1 MAQVAVVHKVRQPLF
16 IGKENNMRYKII
28 TYILFLLFALGLI
41 GAASIVSAQA
51 RPASTYTAYVVR
63 IIDGDTIH
71 VRDTTGETHRIRLAM
86 IDAPEREQPFGT
98 EATKKLS
105 ELLRQGTVRLKV
117 KCIDKYNR
125 EVAFVYCEGKD
136 VSAEMLKEGMAL
148 HYHMNFDKCE
158 MYDKF
163 EAAAKRCHKG
173 LWLQEKIEKPWD
185 YRRKHKAQEELK
197 LLAIELNSK

>member
-1 MAQVAVVHKVRQPLF
+1 MAQGLSYFAVRQPIF

-28 TYILFLLFALGLI
+28 AYTLFLLFALGLI
-41 GAASIVSAQA
+41 GIASIASAQA
-51 RPASTYTAYVVR
+51 RPCSTYTAHAVR
-63 IIDGDTIH
+63 IIDGDTIN
-71 VRDTTGETHRIRLAM
+71 VRDITGEAHRIRLAM

-136 VSAEMLKEGMAL
+136 VSAEMLREGMAL
-148 HYHMNFDKCE
+148 HYHMNFDNCE

-185 YRRKHKAQEELK
+185 YRQNLAKRRQSNVHKDLFQA
-197 LLAIELNSK
+197 

>member
-16 IGKENNMRYKII
+16 IGKEHNMRYKII

-41 GAASIVSAQA
+41 GIASIVSAQA

-63 IIDGDTIH
+63 IIDGDTIY
-71 VRDTTGETHRIRLAM
+71 VRDITGETHRIRLAM
-86 IDAPEREQPFGT
+86 IDAPEREQPLGT

-136 VSAEMLKEGMAL
+136 VSAEMLRKGMAL
-148 HYHMNFDKCE
+148 HYHMNFDNCE

-163 EAAAKRCHKG
+163 EAAAKRCRQG
-173 LWLQEKIEKPWD
+173 LWSQEKIEKPWD
-185 YRRKHKAQEELK
+185 FRRKHKAQEQLK

>member
-1 MAQVAVVHKVRQPLF
+1 MAQGLSYFAVRQPIF

-28 TYILFLLFALGLI
+28 AYTLFLLFALGLI
-41 GAASIVSAQA
+41 GIASIVSAQA
-51 RPASTYTAYVVR
+51 RPASTYTAHVVR

-71 VRDTTGETHRIRLAM
+71 VRDITGEKHRIRLAM
-86 IDAPEREQPFGT
+86 IDAPESEQPFGT
-98 EATKKLS
+98 EATKKIS

-136 VSAEMLKEGMAL
+136 VSAEMLKDGMAL
-148 HYHMNFDKCE
+148 HYHMNFDKCDI
-158 MYDKF
+158 YDKF

-173 LWLQEKIEKPWD
+173 LWSQEKVEKPWN
-185 YRRKHKAQEELK
+185 YRQNLAKRRQSNVHKDLFQA
-197 LLAIELNSK
+197 

>member
-1 MAQVAVVHKVRQPLF
+1 
-16 IGKENNMRYKII
+16 MRYKII
-28 TYILFLLFALGLI
+28 TYTLFLLFALGLI
-41 GAASIVSAQA
+41 GIASIVSAQA
-51 RPASTYTAYVVR
+51 RPGCTYTAHVVR

-71 VRDTTGETHRIRLAM
+71 VHDTTGEKHRIRLAM
-86 IDAPEREQPFGT
+86 IDAPEREQSFGT

-125 EVAFVYCEGKD
+125 EVAFVYCEEKD

-148 HYHMNFDKCE
+148 HYHINFDNCE

-185 YRRKHKAQEELK
+185 YRQNLAKRRQSNVHKDLFQA
-197 LLAIELNSK
+197 

>member
-1 MAQVAVVHKVRQPLF
+1 
-16 IGKENNMRYKII
+16 MRYKII
-28 TYILFLLFALGLI
+28 TYTLFLLFALGLI
-41 GAASIVSAQA
+41 GIASIVSAQA
-51 RPASTYTAYVVR
+51 RPCSTYTAHVVR

-71 VRDTTGETHRIRLAM
+71 VRDITGEAHRIRLAM

-98 EATKKLS
+98 EATKKIS

-136 VSAEMLKEGMAL
+136 VSAEMLREGMAL
-148 HYHMNFDKCE
+148 HYHMNFDNCE

-185 YRRKHKAQEELK
+185 YRQNLAKRRQSNVHKDLFQA
-197 LLAIELNSK
+197 

>member
-1 MAQVAVVHKVRQPLF
+1 
-16 IGKENNMRYKII
+16 MRYKII
-28 TYILFLLFALGLI
+28 TYTLFLLFALGLI
-41 GAASIVSAQA
+41 GIASIVSAQA

-71 VRDTTGETHRIRLAM
+71 VRDITGEPHRIRLAM

-98 EATKKLS
+98 EAAKKLS
-105 ELLRQGTVRLKV
+105 ALLRQGTIRLKV

-148 HYHMNFDKCE
+148 HYHINFDKCE

-163 EAAAKRCHKG
+163 EAAAKRYHKG
-173 LWLQEKIEKPWD
+173 LWSQEKIEKPWD
-185 YRRKHKAQEELK
+185 FRRKHKAQEQLK

>member
-1 MAQVAVVHKVRQPLF
+1 MAQGLSYFAVRQPIF

-28 TYILFLLFALGLI
+28 TYTLFLLFALGLI
-41 GAASIVSAQA
+41 GIVSIVSAQA

-71 VRDTTGETHRIRLAM
+71 VRDTTGVRLAM
-86 IDAPEREQPFGT
+86 IDAPERKQPFGT
-98 EATKKLS
+98 ESTKKLS

-158 MYDKF
+158 IYDKF

-173 LWLQEKIEKPWD
+173 LWSQEKIEKPWD

>member
-1 MAQVAVVHKVRQPLF
+1 MAQGAVVHKVRQPLF

-28 TYILFLLFALGLI
+28 TYTLFLLFALGLI
-41 GAASIVSAQA
+41 GIASIVSAQA

-71 VRDTTGETHRIRLAM
+71 VRDITGEAHRIRLAM

-98 EATKKLS
+98 EATKKIS

-148 HYHMNFDKCE
+148 HYHINFDKCE

-173 LWLQEKIEKPWD
+173 LWSQEKIEKPWD
-185 YRRKHKAQEELK
+185 YRQNLAKRRQSNVHKDLFQA
-197 LLAIELNSK
+197 

>member
-1 MAQVAVVHKVRQPLF
+1 
-16 IGKENNMRYKII
+16 MRYKII
-28 TYILFLLFALGLI
+28 TYTLFLLFALGLI
-41 GAASIVSAQA
+41 GIASIVSAQA

-63 IIDGDTIH
+63 IIDGECA
-71 VRDTTGETHRIRLAM
+71 RYNRRKAPIRLAM
-86 IDAPEREQPFGT
+86 VDAPEREQPFGT

-148 HYHMNFDKCE
+148 HYHMNFDNCE
-158 MYDKF
+158 IYDKF
-163 EAAAKRCHKG
+163 EAAAKRCRQG
-173 LWLQEKIEKPWD
+173 LWSQEKIEKPWD
-185 YRRKHKAQEELK
+185 FRRKHKAQEQIK

>member
-1 MAQVAVVHKVRQPLF
+1 
-16 IGKENNMRYKII
+16 MRYKII

-51 RPASTYTAYVVR
+51 RPGSTYTAHLVR

-71 VRDTTGETHRIRLAM
+71 VRDTAGEAHRIRLAM

-105 ELLRQGTVRLKV
+105 ELLRQGTVRLNV

-136 VSAEMLKEGMAL
+136 VSAEMLKDGMAM
-148 HYHMNFDKCE
+148 HYHMNFDNCDI
-158 MYDKF
+158 YDKF
-163 EAAAKRCHKG
+163 EEAAKRHRQG
-173 LWLQEKIEKPWD
+173 LWAQEKVEKPWD
-185 YRRKHKAQEELK
+185 YRRKHKKE
-197 LLAIELNSK
+197 I

>member
-1 MAQVAVVHKVRQPLF
+1 
-16 IGKENNMRYKII
+16 MRYKII
-28 TYILFLLFALGLI
+28 TYTLFLLFALGLI
-41 GAASIVSAQA
+41 GIASIVSAQA

-71 VRDTTGETHRIRLAM
+71 VRDITGEKHRIRLAM

-98 EATKKLS
+98 ESTKKLS

-148 HYHMNFDKCE
+148 HYHMNFDNCE

-173 LWLQEKIEKPWD
+173 LWSQEKIEKPWD
-185 YRRKHKAQEELK
+185 YRQNLAKRRQSNVHKDLFQA
-197 LLAIELNSK
+197 

>member
-1 MAQVAVVHKVRQPLF
+1 
-16 IGKENNMRYKII
+16 MRYKII

-51 RPASTYTAYVVR
+51 RPGSTYTAYVVR

-71 VRDTTGETHRIRLAM
+71 VRDITGEAHSIRLAM

-105 ELLRQGTVRLKV
+105 ELLRQSTVRLKV

-158 MYDKF
+158 IYDKF

-185 YRRKHKAQEELK
+185 YRQNLAKRRQSNVHKDLIQA
-197 LLAIELNSK
+197 

>member
-1 MAQVAVVHKVRQPLF
+1 
-16 IGKENNMRYKII
+16 MRYKII
-28 TYILFLLFALGLI
+28 TYILFLLFVLGLI

-51 RPASTYTAYVVR
+51 RPGSTYTAYVVC

-71 VRDTTGETHRIRLAM
+71 VRDITGETHRIRLAM
-86 IDAPEREQPFGT
+86 IREQPFGT

-148 HYHMNFDKCE
+148 HYHMNFDNCE

-163 EAAAKRCHKG
+163 EAAAKRCRQG
-173 LWLQEKIEKPWD
+173 LWSQEKFEKPWNF
-185 YRRKHKAQEELK
+185 RRKHRKEKIK

>member
-1 MAQVAVVHKVRQPLF
+1 
-16 IGKENNMRYKII
+16 MRYKII
-28 TYILFLLFALGLI
+28 TYTLFLLFALGLI
-41 GAASIVSAQA
+41 GIASIVSAQA
-51 RPASTYTAYVVR
+51 RPASTYTAHVVR
-63 IIDGDTIH
+63 IIDGDTIY
-71 VRDTTGETHRIRLAM
+71 VRDITGETHRIRLAM

-158 MYDKF
+158 IYDKF

-173 LWLQEKIEKPWD
+173 LWSQEKIEKPWD
-185 YRRKHKAQEELK
+185 FRRKHKAQEELK